1 MEMVNDVVFFLT
13 AAVATAVLTGAFRWW
28 SLRRGVLDVPNARS
42 SHSVPTPRGGGAAIA
57 VFLLAVLVLLWAQ
70 GKVDVRILVACGAA
84 GLMIAAIGCWDDHR
98 SLPVRVRLGVHACAA
113 AIVVLALSH
122 DFISTV
128 ALPQLVTGAIVVLA
142 LRWSVN
148 LYNFMDGIDGLAAS
162 QAIFISGAG
171 WILGQ
176 ESGSI
181 WQTLAV
187 ATAGSSTGFLL
198 WNWPPARI

>member
-1 MEMVNDVVFFLT
+1 
-13 AAVATAVLTGAFRWW
+13 
-28 SLRRGVLDVPNARS
+28 
-42 SHSVPTPRGGGAAIA
+42 
-57 VFLLAVLVLLWAQ
+57 
-70 GKVDVRILVACGAA
+70 
-84 GLMIAAIGCWDDHR
+84 
-98 SLPVRVRLGVHACAA
+98 
-113 AIVVLALSH
+113 
-122 DFISTV
+122 ISTV

-142 LRWSVN
+142 LIWSVN

-176 ESGSI
+176 ESSSI

-198 WNWPPARI
+198 WNWPPARIFLGDTGSGFLGFWLASLGLGMHVSGTLPIWSFALLGAVFIADSATTLIRRMLRGDR